1 MRNSLFPPDTPPDP
15 SSSPDVHSTL
25 IAVCLQLTL
34 SCAVSFRAVPKIL
47 AVFQQ
52 LLQIFGVTETI
63 HLPHFTTVIRWTLRV
78 GVFLLARSVTHR
90 LSSWICIIDHTIQV
104 GTKKAFV
111 VLKAPVHALKSPGA
125 LTLND
130 VDVLSITVR
139 DRWNG
144 EAVHE
149 VLHALFSAVG
159 APLQVVA
166 DGGPDLQK
174 GLRLLRETSTYS
186 CKVTADITHLIA
198 NLLKRKYQHHTTF
211 TSLMTHLAR
220 TKQTIQQTSL
230 AYLVPLK
237 ERSKARFLN
246 LPAIAKWTKQII
258 EYMHSFSPLP
268 PEKPEEEYTSEE
280 QHQLQLQAHLGWLGD
295 YLPFLQQFWT
305 EIQHLSEVQK
315 LLKTTKL
322 TTNSLHNV
330 TTLIQ
335 HLHDADIQN
344 VLLDYLK
351 NECEHAMQ
359 TSHPLLLS
367 SDIIESLFGKYKYLA
382 KPHSLSEINRMIFA
396 VPCLCEEITPELV
409 KDAFSSLSHAEM
421 EQRIHQD
428 ISETL
433 LSKRRKAFSSPS
445 NEGNVPFLAPPSSHE
460 ETLED
465 YMLMEYYGPETEGT
479 PSIGTG

>member
-15 SSSPDVHSTL
+15 SSSDVHYTL
-25 IAVCLQLTL
+25 VAVCLQLTL
-34 SCAVSFRAVPKIL
+34 SCAVSFRAVPKIM

-52 LLQIFGVTETI
+52 FLQLFGVTKTI

-78 GVFLLARSVTHR
+78 GIFLLTRSVTHR
-90 LSSWICIIDHTIQV
+90 LSSWVCIIDHTIQV

-111 VLKAPVHALKSPGA
+111 VLKAPVDALKSPGA

-130 VDVLSITVR
+130 VAVLSITVR

-149 VLHALFSAVG
+149 VLHALFSTVG
-159 APLQVVA
+159 APIQVVA

-174 GLRLLRETSTYS
+174 GLRLLRETSKYS
-186 CKVTADITHLIA
+186 CKVTADITHLVA

-211 TSLMTHLAR
+211 TSLMTQLAR

-230 AYLVPLK
+230 AYLAPLK

-246 LPAIAKWTKQII
+246 LPSIAKWTKQII
-258 EYMHSFSPLP
+258 EYMHSFPPLP
-268 PEKPEEEYTSEE
+268 PEKPEEEYTAEE
-280 QHQLQLQAHLGWLGD
+280 HHQHQIQTHLGWLGD
-295 YLPFLQQFWT
+295 YLPFLHQFWT
-305 EIQHLSEVQK
+305 EIQDLSEVQK
-315 LLKTTKL
+315 SLKTTKL
-322 TTNSLHNV
+322 TTNTLHNV
-330 TTLIQ
+330 TTVIQ
-335 HLHDADIQN
+335 RLHDIDIQKA
-344 VLLDYLK
+344 LLDYLK

-382 KPHSLSEINRMIFA
+382 KPHSLSEINRTIFA

-433 LSKRRKAFSSPS
+433 LSKRRKAFSSSP
-445 NEGNVPFLAPPSSHE
+445 NAGNIPPLALPSSHE

-465 YMLMEYYGPETEGT
+465 YMLMEYHGPETEGT
-479 PSIGTG
+479 PSTGTG